1 MAPSPRSSP
10 GIRQPG
16 CLAPPAPPLRWLMPR
31 ANGLLSCL
39 GEKERAVFDGIYHC
53 HLNVVVHAARREF
66 DTSLFNTQHGAN
78 VLTVRALHF
87 HILFDV
93 RSFDH
98 NG

>member
-1 MAPSPRSSP
+1 MAPSPGCSTA
-10 GIRQPG
+10 ICQPSVVS
-16 CLAPPAPPLRWLMPR
+16 ATAPPLRWLMPR
-31 ANGLLSCL
+31 ANGLLSGL

-78 VLTVRALHF
+78 MLTVRALHF